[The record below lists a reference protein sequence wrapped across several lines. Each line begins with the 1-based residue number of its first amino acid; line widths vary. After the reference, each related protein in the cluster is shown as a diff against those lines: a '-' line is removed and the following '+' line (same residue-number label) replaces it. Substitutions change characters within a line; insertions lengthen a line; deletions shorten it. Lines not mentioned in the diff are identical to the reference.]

1 MALNILDMKKAVTK
15 KLKEAFP
22 ECNIYTKRVEQGM
35 KAPAFHVD
43 LVPYDAPKVGVHGRT
58 IHYFINCTFFPT
70 VEGDLDQ
77 NLAAWETW
85 KDAFVDILELPSGE
99 IVTIHE
105 QKCVMFESLYRFS
118 FNIEETYYEI
128 PEISGEVVTNVSVKL

>member
-43 LVPYDAPKVGVHGRT
+43 LVPYDAPSIGVHGRR
-58 IHYFINCTFFPT
+58 IHYFVNCTFFPK
-70 VEGDLDQ
+70 VIYRLFALS
-77 NLAAWETW
+77 NNVLY
-85 KDAFVDILELPSGE
+85 KIL
-99 IVTIHE
+99 IMI
-105 QKCVMFESLYRFS
+105 Y
-118 FNIEETYYEI
+118 
-128 PEISGEVVTNVSVKL
+128 